1 MPWHLNSLTP
11 QLIMA
16 RIKPSIILDS
26 IRKGDETVYFKNGQ
40 PIVRKRHNNVSPNRK
55 GSLKQLRNRTTMKN
69 LVNMYRAFD
78 GNLDGLFTNKTGAQ
92 TDYNYFTKNK
102 KSDYPVYLTKQQ
114 AQGGFCIAAPYKISE
129 GNLKPIIVKG
139 VGAGSYTNILLDDLH
154 MDENTTI
161 GELSNAIIRNNS
173 DFKYNDEIWYF
184 SLLQIENN
192 GIANVK
198 FDLHKLVLDYSDSK
212 TVWSEIS
219 KCGFSSK
226 LYRGKNRLAHGKN
239 IGPGVFAWLHVR
251 YSKGKKQ
258 VSTQSLINNNVQYLR
273 KFGSEAAFMEAAKSY
288 GYEKEAFIF
297 GEDSPVSEAPQPS
310 ATKG

>member
-1 MPWHLNSLTP
+1 
-11 QLIMA
+11 MA
-16 RIKPSIILDS
+16 RIKSSTNSGP
-26 IRKGDETVYFKNGQ
+26 IRKGDETIYFKNGQ
-40 PIVRKRHNNVSPNRK
+40 PISRKRHNNVSPNRK
-55 GSLKQLRNRTTMKN
+55 GSLKQLRNRTTTSN
-69 LVNMYRAFD
+69 PVNMHRAFD
-78 GNLDGLFTNKTGAQ
+78 DSLKGLFTNKTGAQ
-92 TDYNYFTKNK
+92 NDYSCFMGNK
-102 KSDYPVYLTKQQ
+102 SGDYPIYLTKQQ
-114 AQGGFCIAAPYKISE
+114 AQSGFCIAAPYKISE

-139 VGAGSYTNILLDDLH
+139 VGAGSYTNILLDDLRI
-154 MDENTTI
+154 DENTTI
-161 GELSNAIIRNNS
+161 GELSDAIIRNNS

-198 FDLHKLVLDYSDSK
+198 FALYKLVLDYSDSN
-212 TVWSEIS
+212 TVWSEVS

-251 YSKGKKQ
+251 YSKGEKQ

-288 GYEKEAFIF
+288 GYEEEAFVF
-297 GEDSPVSEAPQPS
+297 GEDAL
-310 ATKG
+310 